1 MNEILNNFSLA
12 VDKFMP
18 EMHLRKPGFTY
29 IAAGVFPKI
38 NLKNTRIKRKRRFTI
53 YLLKRA
59 R

>member
-1 MNEILNNFSLA
+1 
-12 VDKFMP
+12 MP